1 MLYYWLGARAPLPT
15 PPGRP
20 GGGRSAAAGGADAR
34 RPLLRSRP
42 MKADTHP
49 DYPVVTI
56 TCTCGNTFV
65 TRSTKGDYGVEI
77 CSACHPFYTGT
88 QKLIDVG
95 GRVERFNKRLAKKS
109 GQAG

>member
-1 MLYYWLGARAPLPT
+1 MLYYDGWRASVASDPS
-15 PPGRP
+15 RSV
-20 GGGRSAAAGGADAR
+20 GGGRPVPAGGAGSR
-34 RPLLRSRP
+34 RPLLRCRA

-56 TCTCGNTFV
+56 TCTCGNTFE
-65 TRSTKGDYGVEI
+65 TRSTKGDYGVEL

>member
-1 MLYYWLGARAPLPT
+1 MPVTDLVLRCRA
-15 PPGRP
+15 
-20 GGGRSAAAGGADAR
+20 
-34 RPLLRSRP
+34 

-56 TCTCGNTFV
+56 TCSCGNSFE
-65 TRSTKGDYGVEI
+65 TRSTKGDYSVEL

-95 GRVERFNKRLAKKS
+95 GRVERFNKRRAKAS
-109 GQAG
+109 S